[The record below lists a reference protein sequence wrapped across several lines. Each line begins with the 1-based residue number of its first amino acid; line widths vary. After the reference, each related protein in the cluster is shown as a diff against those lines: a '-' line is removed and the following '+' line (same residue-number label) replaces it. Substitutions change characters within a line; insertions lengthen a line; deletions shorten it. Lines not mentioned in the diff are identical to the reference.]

1 MSQSTPRFDFL
12 PVFLPGWVWLAG
24 AGPGDP
30 SLLTLGVHDAL
41 GQADVIVHDAL
52 VGGEILRFARQ
63 GTLLEYVGKRG
74 GRPSCRQADITERMI
89 ALAKAGK
96 RVLRLK
102 GGDPFMFGRGGEE
115 AQELARA
122 GIPFR
127 VLPGVT
133 AGIGG
138 LAYGGVPATHRDVNS
153 AITFLTGHDAGG
165 TVPDKLDWN
174 AIARGAPVLVIYMG
188 IKHLDGI
195 AARLMAGGRLASEP
209 VAIISDATL
218 PTQRVMETTL
228 GDAAIAVAAAGLHAP
243 AMIVIGEVV
252 RLRAELD
259 WMGRYVVPL
268 PLPSARSSVEFS
280 TGRVCGAL

>member
-12 PVFLPGWVWLAG
+12 PEFLPGWVWLAG

-52 VGGEILRFARQ
+52 VGGQILRFARA
-63 GTLLEYVGKRG
+63 GVLLEYVGKRG

-89 ALAKAGK
+89 ALARSGK

-165 TVPDKLDWN
+165 AVPDKLDWG

-188 IKHLDGI
+188 VKHLDAI
-195 AARLMAGGRLASEP
+195 ATRLMAGGRPGSEP
-209 VAIISDATL
+209 VAVISDATL
-218 PTQRVMETTL
+218 PSQQVIETTL
-228 GDAAIAVAAAGLHAP
+228 SAAAAAVAAAGLHAP
-243 AMIVIGEVV
+243 AMIVVGEVV

-259 WMGRYVVPL
+259 WLGRFVL
-268 PLPSARSSVEFS
+268 PAAAERQIV
-280 TGRVCGAL
+280 G

>member
-1 MSQSTPRFDFL
+1 MADFDFL
-12 PVFLPGWVWLAG
+12 PVFQPGWVWLAG

-30 SLLTLGVHDAL
+30 SLLTLGVHSAL
-41 GQADVIVHDAL
+41 QQADVVVHDAL
-52 VGGEILRFARQ
+52 VGGDVLRFVRPGA
-63 GTLLEYVGKRG
+63 LLDYAGKRG
-74 GRPSCRQADITERMI
+74 GRPSCRQDDITAKLI
-89 ALAKAGK
+89 SLARAGK

-115 AQELARA
+115 ALALSRA

-138 LAYGGVPATHRDVNS
+138 LAYGGVPATHRGINAAV
-153 AITFLTGHDAGG
+153 TFLTGHGADGAP
-165 TVPDKLDWN
+165 PDDLDWG

-188 IKHLDGI
+188 VHHMAGI
-195 AARLMAGGRLASEP
+195 AERLIAGGRSPAEP
-209 VAIISDATL
+209 VAVITDASLPSQRVVEATL
-218 PTQRVMETTL
+218 AT
-228 GDAAIAVAAAGLHAP
+228 AAATIATEAVRAP

-259 WMGRYVVPL
+259 WVGRFVTQAEQPL
-268 PLPSARSSVEFS
+268 AQR
-280 TGRVCGAL
+280 A

>member
-1 MSQSTPRFDFL
+1 MSDSTPVFDFM
-12 PVFLPGWVWLAG
+12 PEFQPGWVWLAG

-30 SLLTLGVHDAL
+30 ALLTLGVYDAL
-41 GQADVIVHDAL
+41 GKADVIVHDAL

-63 GTLLEYVGKRG
+63 GALLEYVGKRG

-89 ALAKAGK
+89 TLARAGK

-138 LAYGGVPATHRDVNS
+138 LAYGGVPATHRDFNS

-165 TVPDKLDWN
+165 DVPDRLDWG

-188 IKHLDGI
+188 VKHLDAI
-195 AARLMAGGRLASEP
+195 AARLTAGGRPASQP
-209 VAIISDATL
+209 VAIIADATL
-218 PTQRVMETTL
+218 PTQQVVETTL
-228 GDAAIAVAAAGLHAP
+228 AEAAGAARAAGLHAP
-243 AMIVIGEVV
+243 AMIVIGDVV
-252 RLRAELD
+252 RLRSELD
-259 WMGRYVVPL
+259 WLGRFVVPDTKQQV
-268 PLPSARSSVEFS
+268 A
-280 TGRVCGAL
+280 G